1 MSAKSLSS
9 RSLLCLAGSRQYYFS
24 KFFRQVGGR
33 GVADSLGNSMGE
45 RIYKL
50 FFTTDT
56 QTNASN
62 SEGKFAI
69 AVISY
74 QSKGATIIYR

>member
-1 MSAKSLSS
+1 M
-9 RSLLCLAGSRQYYFS
+9 RQLCLLKAYRLGPCFVWLGLASIILPN
-24 KFFRQVGGR
+24 FFDKWG

-74 QSKGATIIYR
+74 Q